1 MPSSFICCIIT
12 SRRMK
17 VPVRPTP
24 ALLADSVNEVDE
36 RHGIL
41 GHPMVWPGH
50 VVELS
55 DIQVTFARFRELEKR
70 KLQCV
75 NI

>member
-1 MPSSFICCIIT
+1 M
-12 SRRMK
+12 
-17 VPVRPTP
+17 
-24 ALLADSVNEVDE
+24 LLADSMDEVDE
-36 RHGIL
+36 RHGTI
-41 GHPMVWPGH
+41 GHSVVWPGR

-55 DIQVTFARFRELEKR
+55 DCQMTFARFRELEKR

>member
-1 MPSSFICCIIT
+1 M
-12 SRRMK
+12 
-17 VPVRPTP
+17 
-24 ALLADSVNEVDE
+24 LLADSVNKVDE

-41 GHPMVWPGH
+41 GHSVVWPGH